1 MARRPVHTFDFSK
14 SIDNWTKQT
23 EQRIEA
29 VFKLSATELLR
40 TAQRNVPVDT
50 GFLRS
55 SLMVSV
61 NGDVPPATRPQTA
74 PRPGPNIA
82 IVINGAKLGDTIVA
96 GYTANYAL
104 YVEYGTYKMAPRR
117 YLGRAVAQW
126 PQIVERVTI
135 AAKNV
140 TLGGFARISYPD
152 DRE

>member
-1 MARRPVHTFDFSK
+1 MATTTFDFSK
-14 SIDNWTKQT
+14 SIDQWVKQT
-23 EQRIEA
+23 EQRMEA

-40 TAQRNVPVDT
+40 EAQANVPVDS

-55 SLMVSV
+55 SLQVGINSA
-61 NGDVPPATRPQTA
+61 VPLANRPQGA
-74 PRPGPNIA
+74 PLAGPNIA

-104 YVEYGTYKMAPRR
+104 YVEYGTSKMAPRR
-117 YLGRAVAQW
+117 YLGRAIARW

-140 TLGGFARISYPD
+140 TLNGFARISYPG
-152 DRE
+152 

>member
-14 SIDNWTKQT
+14 SIDNWVKQT
-23 EQRIEA
+23 DQRIEA

-55 SLMVSV
+55 SLMVSI
-61 NGDVPPATRPQTA
+61 NGEVPPANRSQGA
-74 PRPGPNIA
+74 PRPGPNISV
-82 IVINGAKLGDTIVA
+82 VINGAKLGDTIVA

-104 YVEYGTYKMAPRR
+104 FVEYGTSKMAPRR

-140 TLGGFARISYPD
+140 TLGGFARISYPA
-152 DRE
+152 EE